1 VADSPLTDRTIMPTI
16 AQLKQQ
22 VDRIRVASFQTDVT
36 DTLAS
41 HLRRHALAGVQAALE
56 TALVE
61 ELEAHR
67 QPYRQHVLPIA
78 LQRSGTYT
86 RRVLT
91 THGFIPDLHIPK
103 LRAENHARPW
113 QVLTRYQLSMP
124 LLLDQ
129 ALYLYTLG
137 LSIRDL
143 QEALYILFGH
153 VLSREAVNRVTRA
166 AQSPMDAWRT
176 RPITDTAPILLVD
189 GVWAQVLFPTGATF
203 LDQSGHERRE
213 MRGVDQVILTVMG
226 VWEDGRHQIL
236 HYQLAS
242 TEDTA
247 AWADLLT
254 SLIGRGL
261 DATAVQM
268 VVSDGSTGL
277 PAALATHLPAAK
289 QQRCVVHKIRGLEK
303 AFCYRAL
310 PPTDPVTQEP
320 LTHESARRLRRQ
332 QLSTDAHAIFEAP
345 TRAEADAGLAAFR
358 STWASLEPEVVRLLT
373 KNVDACL
380 TFYQFDQRL
389 HRLIRS
395 TNLLER
401 FFREFRTK
409 SDEIGAFPND
419 LSCLVVFH
427 LIVIRDDAKHDRGQT
442 AKTG

>member
-1 VADSPLTDRTIMPTI
+1 MSTI
-16 AQLKQQ
+16 AHVKQQ
-22 VDRIRVASFQTDVT
+22 VDRIWYASFQTDLA
-36 DTLAS
+36 DTLAD
-41 HLRRHALAGVQAALE
+41 HLRRHALMGVQAALE
-56 TALVE
+56 TALDE

-67 QPYRQHVLPIA
+67 RPDRQHSRSAA

-103 LRAENHARPW
+103 LRSGNRARTW

-143 QEALYILFGH
+143 QEALYILFGR

-166 AQSPMDAWRT
+166 AQSPMDTWRT
-176 RPITDTAPILLVD
+176 QPITDTPPILLVD
-189 GVWAQVLFPTGATF
+189 GVWGQVLQPTGALW

-226 VWEDGRHQIL
+226 VWEDGRHQII
-236 HYQLAS
+236 HYQSAAA
-242 TEDTA
+242 EDTA
-247 AWADLLT
+247 AWSQLLAT
-254 SLIGRGL
+254 LIGRGL
-261 DATAVQM
+261 DAATVQL

-277 PAALATHLPAAK
+277 PAALATHLPAAR
-289 QQRCVVHKIRGLEK
+289 QQRCVVHKIRGLER
-303 AFCYRAL
+303 AFCYRDL
-310 PPTDPVTQEP
+310 TMIDPLTQAT
-320 LTHESARRLRRQ
+320 LTHEAARRLRRQ
-332 QLSTDAHAIFEAP
+332 QLSTEAHAIFEAP
-345 TRAEADAGLAAFR
+345 TRAEAEARLAQFR
-358 STWASLEPEVVRLLT
+358 TMWSALEPEVVRLLL
-373 KNVDACL
+373 KDVAACL
-380 TFYQFDQRL
+380 TFYQCDQLL
-389 HRLIRS
+389 HPLIRS

-409 SDEIGAFPND
+409 ADEIGSFPND
-419 LSCLVVFH
+419 VSCLVVFH

>member
-1 VADSPLTDRTIMPTI
+1 MSTI
-16 AQLKQQ
+16 AHVKQQ
-22 VDRIRVASFQTDVT
+22 VDRIWYASFQTDLA
-36 DTLAS
+36 DTLAD

-56 TALVE
+56 TALDE

-67 QPYRQHVLPIA
+67 QPDRQQSRSASLH
-78 LQRSGTYT
+78 RSGTYT

-91 THGFIPDLHIPK
+91 THGFIPDLHMPK
-103 LRAENHARPW
+103 LRGGNRARSW

-143 QEALYILFGH
+143 QEALYILFGR

-166 AQSPMDAWRT
+166 AQSPMDTWRT
-176 RPITDTAPILLVD
+176 QPITDTPPVLLVD
-189 GVWAQVLFPTGATF
+189 GVWGQVLQPTGAMWI
-203 LDQSGHERRE
+203 DQSGHERRE

-226 VWEDGRHQIL
+226 VWPDGRHQII
-236 HYQLAS
+236 HYQLAAA
-242 TEDTA
+242 EDTA
-247 AWADLLT
+247 AWSQLLAA
-254 SLIGRGL
+254 LIGRGL
-261 DATAVQM
+261 DAATVQM

-277 PAALATHLPAAK
+277 PAALATHLPTAK
-289 QQRCVVHKIRGLEK
+289 QQRCVVHKIRGLER
-303 AFCYRAL
+303 AFCYRDL
-310 PPTDPVTQEP
+310 TRTDPVNGET
-320 LTHESARRLRRQ
+320 LTYEAARRLRRQ

-345 TRAEADAGLAAFR
+345 TRAEAQARLAAFCA
-358 STWASLEPEVVRLLT
+358 TWAGLEPEVVRLLT
-373 KNVDACL
+373 KDVDACL
-380 TFYQFDQRL
+380 TFYQCDQVL
-389 HRLIRS
+389 HTLVRS

-419 LSCLVVFH
+419 VSCLVVFH
-427 LIVIRDDAKHDRGQT
+427 LIVIRDDAKHDRGHT

>member
-1 VADSPLTDRTIMPTI
+1 MPTV

-22 VDRIRVASFQTDVT
+22 VDRIWLASFQTDLA
-36 DTLAS
+36 DTLAA
-41 HLRRHALAGVQAALE
+41 HLRRYALAGVQAALE

-61 ELEAHR
+61 ELEVHR
-67 QPYRQHVLPIA
+67 QPYRQQHLPA
-78 LQRSGTYT
+78 QLQRSGTYT

-91 THGFIPDLHIPK
+91 THGFIADLHVPK
-103 LRAENHARPW
+103 LRAGNRERTW
-113 QVLTRYQLSMP
+113 QVLRRYQLSMP

-166 AQSPMDAWRT
+166 AQSPMETWRT
-176 RPITDTAPILLVD
+176 RPITDTPAILIVD
-189 GVWAQVLFPTGATF
+189 GVWGQVLFPTGATW

-226 VWEDGRHQIL
+226 VWPDGRHQII
-236 HYQLAS
+236 HYQMAS
-242 TEDTA
+242 AEDSA
-247 AWADLLT
+247 AWSDLLAA
-254 SLIGRGL
+254 LIARGL
-261 DATAVQM
+261 DTAAVQM

-277 PAALATHLPAAK
+277 PAALATHLPTAR
-289 QQRCVVHKIRGLEK
+289 QQRCVVHKIRGLER
-303 AFCYRAL
+303 AFCYRD
-310 PPTDPVTQEP
+310 PPTTDPVSLEP
-320 LTHESARRLRRQ
+320 LTHEAARRLRRQ

-345 TRAEADAGLAAFR
+345 TRPEAIERLEQFR
-358 STWASLEPEVVRLLT
+358 TMWGTLEGEVVRLLS
-373 KNVDACL
+373 KDVDTCL
-380 TFYQFDQRL
+380 TFYQFDSAL
-389 HRLIRS
+389 HTLVRS

-409 SDEIGAFPND
+409 SDEIGAFPNE

-427 LIVIRDDAKHDRGQT
+427 LIVIRDDAKHDRGLT